1 MVKKSLF
8 DGPLPQGSIS
18 GSGTVT
24 EVSTLSMNIFVP
36 LGWNQ

>member
-1 MVKKSLF
+1 MSKKSLF

-24 EVSTLSMNIFVP
+24 EVSTSIMNIFVP
-36 LGWNQ
+36 QGWSQ